1 MELLV
6 IISVV
11 FYLLIAHRLFKV
23 WLKFFQQDTN
33 MSLEEKQISWG
44 VLLMGTV
51 LWPIV
56 VPIAYL
62 SMLEKKLEFQ

>member
-1 MELLV
+1 MEL
-6 IISVV
+6 IIIVFVV

-33 MSLEEKQISWG
+33 MPLEEKHISWG

-62 SMLEKKLEFQ
+62 SILEKKLEYQ